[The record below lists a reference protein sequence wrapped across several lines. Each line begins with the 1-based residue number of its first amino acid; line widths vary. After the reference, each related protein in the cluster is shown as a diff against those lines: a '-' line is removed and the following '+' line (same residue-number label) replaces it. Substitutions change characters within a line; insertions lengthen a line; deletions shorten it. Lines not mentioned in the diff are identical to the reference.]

1 MFSQNVGLI
10 TKFTIMMIADIAPRL
25 LKSEP
30 YKAIHVQM
38 IARGAIN
45 NTPAKVILP
54 DRPPLA
60 AMSGREFEF
69 SGFSYRRQTKKKIR
83 NSMF

>member
-1 MFSQNVGLI
+1 
-10 TKFTIMMIADIAPRL
+10 MMIADIAPRL

-45 NTPAKVILP
+45 NTPANGTIKARIARMIERTANPFV
-54 DRPPLA
+54 R
-60 AMSGREFEF
+60 SEG
-69 SGFSYRRQTKKKIR
+69 SVSSIR
-83 NSMF
+83 ASIGPSFDSE